1 MKRIGGL
8 ATLAVACLI
17 AVAVF
22 ASATGGTNGRGVSAY
37 VGLSNPGPLHACSTA
52 PSDCPL
58 DTVTQF
64 FIYTTNSNR
73 PVNWLPREVTR
84 STIPNAYVVSSIDVT
99 AAVDGAPFGFAA
111 TFTPPPSSS
120 APAFAGRWAVSCA
133 PFSSP
138 CEVTTP
144 AVLPGETM
152 SPWVSRWIHGADEP
166 DGSYIFTFTLHGTLN
181 GAPLDVTASSKK
193 IVMTR

>member
-1 MKRIGGL
+1 MKRICGL
-8 ATLAVACLI
+8 AALAASCGI
-17 AVAVF
+17 AAAVL
-22 ASATGGTNGRGVSAY
+22 ASATGGASGPGLSAY

-52 PSDCPL
+52 LTDCPL

-84 STIPNAYVVSSIDVT
+84 STIPNAYAISSIEVT
-99 AAVDGAPFGFAA
+99 ASVGGVVFFTG

-120 APAFAGRWAVSCA
+120 APDFAGRWAVSCA

-138 CEVTTP
+138 CEVTSP
-144 AVLPGETM
+144 AVLPGETTA
-152 SPWVSRWIHGADEP
+152 PWVSRWIHAAAEP
-166 DGSYIFTFTLHGTLN
+166 DGTYIFTFTLHGTLN
-181 GAPLDVTASSKK
+181 GQSVDVTASSKK

>member
-1 MKRIGGL
+1 MKRLCGL
-8 ATLAVACLI
+8 AALTASCVI
-17 AVAVF
+17 AVAIF
-22 ASATGGTNGRGVSAY
+22 ASATGGTNGPGVSAY
-37 VGLSNPGPLHACSTA
+37 VGLSNPGPLHACSA
-52 PSDCPL
+52 LPCPL

-73 PVNWLPREVTR
+73 PVNWLAREVTR

-99 AAVDGAPFGFAA
+99 VSVDGAPFGFAA

-120 APAFAGRWAVSCA
+120 APAFAGRWVVSCA

-138 CEVTTP
+138 CEVTSP
-144 AVLPGETM
+144 AVLPGETT

-166 DGSYIFTFTLHGTLN
+166 DGTYVFTFTLHGMLN
-181 GAPLDVTASSKK
+181 GEPVDVTATSKK